1 MPGLGGGPLFDMANA
16 FMQARTEQPGRT
28 SGPSQRRV
36 RAISRKPSHGPA
48 HSDSSHAVTELD
60 DDESNV
66 TADMSEPE
74 VNMATSEKAVVAASE
89 SDRGERKTAAATES
103 SAKRPAA
110 ECGKLDIEG
119 CNNGNATKICRVE
132 PTSPNPHRC

>member
-16 FMQARTEQPGRT
+16 FMQARTEQSGHT

-36 RAISRKPSHGPA
+36 RAVSRKPSHGSA

-60 DDESNV
+60 DDESSV

-74 VNMATSEKAVVAASE
+74 VNMATSEKAIVASSE
-89 SDRGERKTAAATES
+89 SDRRERKTAAANQS
-103 SAKRPAA
+103 SAKRPAGA
-110 ECGKLDIEG
+110 CGKLDIEG
-119 CNNGNATKICRVE
+119 CNNGHATKVCRVE
-132 PTSPNPHRC
+132 PPLPNPHRC